1 MQPHTL
7 QREWIPIMAT
17 ISWNKTD
24 AAWMKRKSN
33 LDLKQK
39 GIHDHALYIQGS
51 CIDINKTK

>member
-7 QREWIPIMAT
+7 QREWIPVMVT

-24 AAWMKRKSN
+24 AVWMKRKNN

-39 GIHDHALYIQGS
+39 GTHDYALCIQGS
-51 CIDINKTK
+51 YIDIKKN